1 MFDKLEKSFYIC
13 LVPNGGGR
21 PGEVDGRNRESGG
34 GYESDSGAVPAAVIP
49 SKGICQTKG
58 HCRDDGKADRCGV
71 SQKTCL
77 CSGNI
82 ALREKAIW
90 DISTGRN
97 GLFASVYFQLFFE
110 GLSRV
115 NIAERDVV
123 LRCGRW
129 MDRLVRILISVVFP
143 EVTDGGRVPLICPF
157 LVKNR
162 TEDGKSLEDMVS

>member
-1 MFDKLEKSFYIC
+1 MGHLYRSERSVRIRV
-13 LVPNGGGR
+13 L
-21 PGEVDGRNRESGG
+21 
-34 GYESDSGAVPAAVIP
+34 PA
-49 SKGICQTKG
+49 
-58 HCRDDGKADRCGV
+58 
-71 SQKTCL
+71 
-77 CSGNI
+77 
-82 ALREKAIW
+82 
-90 DISTGRN
+90 
-97 GLFASVYFQLFFE
+97 FFE

-162 TEDGKSLEDMVS
+162 TKNGKSLEDMVS

>member
-1 MFDKLEKSFYIC
+1 M
-13 LVPNGGGR
+13 
-21 PGEVDGRNRESGG
+21 
-34 GYESDSGAVPAAVIP
+34 
-49 SKGICQTKG
+49 
-58 HCRDDGKADRCGV
+58 
-71 SQKTCL
+71 
-77 CSGNI
+77 
-82 ALREKAIW
+82 
-90 DISTGRN
+90 
-97 GLFASVYFQLFFE
+97 
-110 GLSRV
+110 